1 MSKITFS
8 EDAWREYVDWQ
19 LQDRKT
25 LKKINE
31 LLRDIQRMPFQGIG
45 KPEPLNGELSGMWSR
60 RINEKDRL
68 IYEVINDM
76 IIVLQCK
83 GHYEE

>member
-45 KPEPLNGELSGMWSR
+45 KPEPLKGELSGMWSR